1 MLLIS
6 AVKFTTRV
14 SGNAAKSR
22 LSFFSDGKDSSDT
35 KKGHNKADFFLE
47 KRAIKIVEARIAA
60 HNKASISHPAG
71 SLKRKPRS

>member
-35 KKGHNKADFFLE
+35 KKDHNKADFFLE
-47 KRAIKIVEARIAA
+47 NEYSIKGPFAA
-60 HNKASISHPAG
+60 TTPAG
-71 SLKRKPRS
+71 PRYPSDW